1 MKKAELLRHVPA
13 RLPKGPKAK
22 QIKADGQKALML
34 IIPKDI
40 AGERVIHF
48 SWKEGWLTYHIDR
61 GYWSRQSLAWIE
73 GGYNYI
79 KLARKELDEIEKYM
93 GRKCYGTGAIVNYEE
108 NITWHKRRIAEDKKQ
123 KQIDTFMQKV
133 PALPNGFM
141 QWARSEIRKR
151 RSDGRVVSI
160 QLIQKMQT
168 MYVER
173 LFRVTGKG
181 EDQTIT
187 EICRGITG
195 EPGGAWHAWYY
206 GERLGAVGKAQSFWD
221 RKNGS
226 VVNVLPKRFILYDRN
241 LEELG
246 LPKAVISSLR
256 AMRKQETDYTAMIRR
271 LKENPELE
279 KVIKLGLVRMADDM
293 VNSFEVVA
301 GIDKLKRLTRQQV
314 EMLIRHNGGLKMAEF
329 LLTGTRISQENA
341 AKISLIKSDDKMC
354 HLIHIAQRGLNIN
367 HVITLMEKT
376 GGLKTDAL
384 RKYMDYLDMA
394 ETQNM
399 DIHDEIVYRNKRWME
414 FHDRYVEDLNRI
426 RRERQMQ
433 RREEQVK
440 GYGDERFAGI
450 QNDFQRNTDLFG
462 WQQDGFCIVVPA
474 SYMDIMEEGRKQHHC
489 VGASDHYMENM
500 SARRTFIVFLRRQ
513 EEPEKPYYTIETDG
527 SRILQFYAE
536 FDRQPDKEAVKKI
549 LDKWIGDVRKRKE
562 SLQAAG

>member
-1 MKKAELLRHVPA
+1 MKKAELLKHVPA
-13 RLPKGPKAK
+13 RLSKGPKAK
-22 QIKADGQKALML
+22 QIKADGQKTLML

-48 SWKEGWLTYHIDR
+48 MWKEGWLTYHIDR

-73 GGYNYI
+73 GGYNRI
-79 KLARKELDEIEKYM
+79 KLARKDLDEIEKYM
-93 GRKCYGTGAIVNYEE
+93 GCQCYGTGAIVSYEE
-108 NITWHKRRIAEDKKQ
+108 HITWHRRRIAEDKKQ
-123 KQIDTFMQKV
+123 KQIDTFMQTV

-151 RSDGRVVSI
+151 KPDGRVVSI
-160 QLIQKMQT
+160 QLIQQMNT

-173 LFRVTGKG
+173 LFRVTGTD
-181 EDQTIT
+181 EHLMIT

-195 EPGGAWHAWYY
+195 EPGGTWHAWYY
-206 GERLGAVGKAQSFWD
+206 GERRGAVGKAQSFWD

-226 VVNVLPKRFILYDRN
+226 VVNVLPKRFIFYDRN

-246 LPKAVISSLR
+246 LSKAVISSLR
-256 AMRKQETDYTAMIRR
+256 AMKKQETDYTAMIRR

-293 VNSFEVVA
+293 VNSFMVKE

-314 EMLIRHNGGLKMAEF
+314 DMLIRHNGGLKMAEF
-329 LLTGTRISQENA
+329 LLTGARISQENA

-414 FHDRYVEDLNRI
+414 YHDRYVEDINRI
-426 RRERQMQ
+426 KREQEMQ

-513 EEPEKPYYTIETDG
+513 EDPEKPYYTIETDG
-527 SRILQFYAE
+527 SRILQYYAE
-536 FDRQPDKEAVKKI
+536 FDRQPDKETVKKI